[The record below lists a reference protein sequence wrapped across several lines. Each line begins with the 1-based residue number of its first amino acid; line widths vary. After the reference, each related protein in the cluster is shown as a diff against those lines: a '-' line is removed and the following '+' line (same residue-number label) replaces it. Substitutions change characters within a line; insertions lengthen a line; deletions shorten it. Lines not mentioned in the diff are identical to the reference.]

1 MRPMKYR
8 FPLKAPRMA
17 SIGDNAIDDMFD
29 NECAANPGRLI
40 L

>member
-1 MRPMKYR
+1 MKYR
-8 FPLKAPRMA
+8 FPLKAPRIA
-17 SIGDNAIDDMFD
+17 SIGDNDAEAMLD